1 MASIIQQNPTAR
13 WVWLT
18 IGGNDCI
25 AGLPQRIPI
34 SVMMAELT
42 AALTTIVTE
51 ILKAS
56 STIKIVQFGY
66 DLLGWDKMGQCVK
79 MGDDIFYM

>member
-1 MASIIQQNPTAR
+1 MAKHNLTVANHAVAGSLAAQWATEGKKMASIIQQNPTAR

-34 SVMMAELT
+34 SVMMAELNPPGRWRR
-42 AALTTIVTE
+42 IV
-51 ILKAS
+51 
-56 STIKIVQFGY
+56 
-66 DLLGWDKMGQCVK
+66 GWRLC
-79 MGDDIFYM
+79 